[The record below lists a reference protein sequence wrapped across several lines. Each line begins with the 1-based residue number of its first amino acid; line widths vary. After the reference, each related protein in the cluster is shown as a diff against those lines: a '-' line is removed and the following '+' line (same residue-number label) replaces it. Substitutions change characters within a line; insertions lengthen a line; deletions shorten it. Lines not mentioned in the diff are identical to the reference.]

1 VRAAF
6 PPLWVT
12 VVAASQEILLM
23 VDSEVI
29 AEMILAIEGNL
40 VAGTLPVV
48 AVELLLLVVVD
59 VLHLV
64 VPVEVR

>member
-1 VRAAF
+1 
-6 PPLWVT
+6 
-12 VVAASQEILLM
+12 M

-29 AEMILAIEGNL
+29 AEMILAIEGDL